1 MTWPFL
7 LLPGDGLSTAELL
20 AARLDG
26 DVVEVGE
33 AFMPADAVE
42 TVELR
47 AASLRPLVPRGL
59 AVTHESAA
67 WVHGALSEPPAR
79 HSVQRCGPQRGNH
92 VIDNRVRYRD
102 VRVPQ
107 RDILTVAGLA
117 VTTRAR
123 TLGDLVRAGFAD
135 EGEPGKAALALVTC
149 FPGTASEAVA
159 LLHASGPVLFKRPAL
174 AWLRRRAAQDEVT
187 RYTS

>member
-42 TVELR
+42 TAELR

-67 WVHGALSEPPAR
+67 WVHGALAEAPAR
-79 HSVQRCGPQRGNH
+79 HSVQRCAAQRGNH

-102 VRVPQ
+102 LRLPQ
-107 RDILTVAGLA
+107 RDLVTVAGVP
-117 VTTRAR
+117 VTTPAR
-123 TLGDLVRAGFAD
+123 TLGDLVRAAFAD
-135 EGEPGKAALALVTC
+135 GTEPGAAALALATC
-149 FPGTASEAVA
+149 FPGAASESHD
-159 LLHASGPVLFKRPAL
+159 LLHASGPVVCKRPAL
-174 AWLRRRAAQDEVT
+174 DWLRRRAAQEEVT